1 MRIARSDDVEGEEEV
16 PKWEELVY
24 TPAVFVRVANTGVTG
39 YGTWK
44 SAQGYENKG
53 VEWQLRWSELAEEL
67 KSVGHHPR
75 PWILKRYDSIRV
87 RVGGSANDM
96 IRKELGEWT
105 DRGLDA

>member
-44 SAQGYENKG
+44 SAQGYEKKG
-53 VEWQLRWSELAEEL
+53 VEWQSLWCGLAEKLE
-67 KSVGHHPR
+67 SIGHPHP
-75 PWILKRYDSIRV
+75 PWFLKRYDSMGV
-87 RVGGSANDM
+87 MG
-96 IRKELGEWT
+96 
-105 DRGLDA
+105 